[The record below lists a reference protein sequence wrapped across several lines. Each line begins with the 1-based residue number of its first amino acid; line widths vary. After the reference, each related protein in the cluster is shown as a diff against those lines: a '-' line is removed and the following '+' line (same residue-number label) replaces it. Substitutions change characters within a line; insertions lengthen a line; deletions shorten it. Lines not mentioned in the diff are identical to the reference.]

1 MFKQAAE
8 QVPFWRS
15 TNIFTANEISRM
27 QEVQFTSDLTINL
40 LQGLSDYSPALL
52 RRYYKDYDEDFQ
64 QTDEIARRMEAVFS
78 KLAAL
83 DPKNFSD
90 TIFRSAQVAF
100 SLMYVLDHLR
110 RRAISNQ
117 RIQDVM
123 RKIDAEVTGYLE
135 RDEADE
141 LANRY
146 ISGFTSGNLH
156 RIKAR
161 TIRNEI
167 LLEALS

>member
-1 MFKQAAE
+1 
-8 QVPFWRS
+8 
-15 TNIFTANEISRM
+15 
-27 QEVQFTSDLTINL
+27 
-40 LQGLSDYSPALL
+40 
-52 RRYYKDYDEDFQ
+52 
-64 QTDEIARRMEAVFS
+64 MEAVFS

-141 LANRY
+141 LA
-146 ISGFTSGNLH
+146 I
-156 RIKAR
+156 
-161 TIRNEI
+161 
-167 LLEALS
+167 